1 MSEDITSILLPAA
14 RVDFFTLDDSTAEHV
29 RRLTE
34 DWRFARVQ
42 VQSERMDIEGIIAKY
57 AQVESPALI
66 IVETND
72 IGETF
77 IQKLEGLAG
86 VCAPTTDAVIIGP
99 ENDVHLYRSLMEMG
113 IKDYLVRPISEE
125 DMVKVIA
132 RTLVEKHGLS
142 ASRLVTVVGSK
153 GGVGTTAVA
162 QALAWNISETL
173 KQKTI
178 LFDLAGSAGSVG
190 VSYGLEP
197 SATLTEAARL
207 GSEGSD
213 DDLKRI
219 CQTATEQLTLLICG
233 GDMMIGEPQNP
244 DAIEALV
251 NRLMHKFPVV
261 VLDLSHAPK
270 NVQKRMLSRAAEIV
284 LVTTP
289 LLSALRNTRA
299 FLGELKALRKNTDGV
314 DLVVNMQGM
323 AAGEEVPMKDLKDSL
338 GMDPAAVIPWQPKIF
353 VAGESAGKPV
363 GQNNAAAEIM
373 GSLMPLAAKAAAVEN
388 KAPAPGKKESGSAGF
403 LKKILG
409 K

>member
-14 RVDFFTLDDSTAEHV
+14 RVDFFTMDEGTAAHAE
-29 RRLTE
+29 RLKG

-72 IGETF
+72 ISDTF

-86 VCAPTTDAVIIGP
+86 VCAETTDAVIIGP

-113 IKDYLVRPISEE
+113 IKDYLVRPVSEE
-125 DMVKVIA
+125 DMVKVVA

-142 ASRLVTVVGSK
+142 GSRLVTVIGSK

-178 LFDLAGSAGSVG
+178 LFDMAGSAGSVG

-197 SATLTEAARL
+197 TATLTEAARL
-207 GSEGSD
+207 GGEGSD

-219 CQTATEQLTLLICG
+219 CQTATEQLTLLLCG
-233 GDMMIGEPQNP
+233 GDMMMGEPQNP

-251 NRLMHKFPVV
+251 DRLMQKYPVV

-289 LLSALRNTRA
+289 LLSALRNTRTL
-299 FLGELKALRKNTDGV
+299 LGELKSLRRNTEGV

-323 AAGEEVPMKDLKDSL
+323 AGGEEVPMKDLKDSL
-338 GMDPAAVIPWQPKIF
+338 GMDPAAVIPWEPKIF
-353 VAGESAGKPV
+353 VASEAAGKPA

-373 GSLMPLAAKAAAVEN
+373 GSLMALAAKAAAVEN